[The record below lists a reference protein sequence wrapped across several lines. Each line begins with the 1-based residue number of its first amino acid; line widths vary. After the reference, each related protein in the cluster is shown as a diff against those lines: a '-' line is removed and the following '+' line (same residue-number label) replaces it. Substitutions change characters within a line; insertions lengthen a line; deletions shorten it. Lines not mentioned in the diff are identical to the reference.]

1 MKMLNKIG
9 FLAIALLIN
18 FQVFSQIAED
28 FTQAQNSEEIK
39 QKIAAY
45 SAEINSLSSNFT
57 QEKHLTMMEEVLVS
71 KGNFQFKKE
80 NKVRW
85 TYTQPIDYAIIIN
98 ENQFIILNEGK
109 ASTFDISSNKMFSEI
124 NQMIVMAIKG
134 NFVDSKEFKAEFFE
148 NKEYYKIA
156 LTPVNQ
162 QIASMLSNIEIYF
175 DKKDMSVVKVKF
187 IEPGDDFTLIIFSD
201 RKLNSDIPDKTFIL
215 KNE

>member
-1 MKMLNKIG
+1 MLNKLG
-9 FLAIALLIN
+9 FLAIAVLIN
-18 FQVFSQIAED
+18 FSVYSQKTDDFSL
-28 FTQAQNSEEIK
+28 AQNTEEIK
-39 QKIAAY
+39 QKIAAS

-109 ASTFDISSNKMFSEI
+109 VSTFDISSNRMFSEI

-134 NFVDSKEFKAEFFE
+134 NFVDSKEFKAAFFE
-148 NKEYYKIA
+148 NKEFYKIA
-156 LTPVNQ
+156 LTPVNEQ
-162 QIASMLSNIEIYF
+162 VASMLNSIEIYF
-175 DKKDMSVVKVKF
+175 DKKDMSVGKVKF
-187 IEPGDDFTLIIFSD
+187 IEPGDDFTLITFTD
-201 RKLNSDIPDKTFIL
+201 RKLNCDIPDKNFSL

>member
-1 MKMLNKIG
+1 MLNKLG
-9 FLAIALLIN
+9 FLAIAVLIN
-18 FQVFSQIAED
+18 FSVYSQKTDD
-28 FTQAQNSEEIK
+28 FALAQNTEEIK
-39 QKIAAY
+39 QKIAAS

-109 ASTFDISSNKMFSEI
+109 VSTFDISSNRMFSEI

-134 NFVDSKEFKAEFFE
+134 NFVDSKEFKAAFFE
-148 NKEYYKIA
+148 NKEFYKIA
-156 LTPVNQ
+156 LTPVNEQ
-162 QIASMLSNIEIYF
+162 VASMLNSIEIYF
-175 DKKDMSVVKVKF
+175 DKKDMSVGKVKF
-187 IEPGDDFTLIIFSD
+187 IEPGDDFTLITFTD
-201 RKLNSDIPDKTFIL
+201 RKLNSNIPDKTFSL